1 MLTAKQKIFCLEY
14 LKDLN
19 ASAAYKRAGYK
30 GEGHVAAS
38 AAARLLTNVDVAQ
51 EIEKLIKERAEKT
64 GITADRVLL
73 ELWSIATADANG
85 LVEYRRNCCRH
96 CWGIDFGYQ
105 RTLQEMERAYDAY
118 EHRIKTAKNDAERAK
133 IGEFDEQGSIGYDA
147 RRQPHEECPECFGEG
162 VGTVFLKD
170 TRNLPPELKS
180 LYAGVKVTRN
190 GVEVMTHSKD
200 KALEMLG
207 RHLKLFTDVVE
218 VKDHTTMSTR
228 MKAARARA
236 KEKKAQA

>member
-1 MLTAKQKIFCLEY
+1 MTPKQELFCLEY

-19 ASAAYKRAGYK
+19 ATAAYKRAGYK
-30 GEGHVAAS
+30 AQGNSAEVNAS
-38 AAARLLTNVDVAQ
+38 RLLSDAKVAHKIQ
-51 EIEKLIKERAEKT
+51 IAMNERAEKT

-105 RTLQEMERAYDAY
+105 RTLQEMERAYDNY
-118 EHRIKTAKNDAERAK
+118 EARLAKATEEEAAE
-133 IGEFDEQGSIGYDA
+133 IGEFDEQGSIGYDP
-147 RRQPHEECPECFGEG
+147 RRQPHEDCPECFGEG

-170 TRNLPPELKS
+170 TRNLPPELRS
-180 LYAGVKVTRN
+180 LYAGVKVTKN
-190 GVEVMTHSKD
+190 GIEVMTHSKD

-218 VKDHTTMSTR
+218 VKDHSTMSTR

-236 KEKKAQA
+236 KAKE